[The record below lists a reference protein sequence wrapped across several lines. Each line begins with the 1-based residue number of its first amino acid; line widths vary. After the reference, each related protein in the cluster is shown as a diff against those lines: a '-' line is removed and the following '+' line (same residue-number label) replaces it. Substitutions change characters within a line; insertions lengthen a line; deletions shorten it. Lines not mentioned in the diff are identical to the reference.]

1 MALWPVNGPA
11 AGKKMPVT
19 QEDLKKCR
27 LEMVRRKVR
36 WTEKL
41 KTGRYEAGGSRK
53 YAGHSQDIR
62 FPGRGEGV
70 RGQAPLI

>member
-41 KTGRYEAGGSRK
+41 KTGRYEAGG
-53 YAGHSQDIR
+53 AGNTQDTVRTSGFRAGEKASGDR
-62 FPGRGEGV
+62 F
-70 RGQAPLI
+70 L

>member
-27 LEMVRRKVR
+27 LEMVRRKV
-36 WTEKL
+36 K
-41 KTGRYEAGGSRK
+41 
-53 YAGHSQDIR
+53 
-62 FPGRGEGV
+62 
-70 RGQAPLI
+70 